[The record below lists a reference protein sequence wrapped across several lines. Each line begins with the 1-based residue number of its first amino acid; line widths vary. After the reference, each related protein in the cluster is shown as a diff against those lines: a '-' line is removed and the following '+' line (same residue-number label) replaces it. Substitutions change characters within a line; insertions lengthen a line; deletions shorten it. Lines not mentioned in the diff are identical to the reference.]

1 MVYARKRSTKRTYRR
16 RSVRKSMRSK
26 GSALGVAKKALKL
39 ASQVANAT
47 TEIKYLSYSST
58 SDVAGTGGFLNSAI
72 ARELTDTQGTTAL
85 FMADGLTGNKAFLK
99 YLKGTWEIHMDSPVN
114 NEEESCNFSV
124 AVVKFKQDADLIS
137 VSGTA
142 SNHVSVIQGQTYFDP
157 RMIKVLYYKHFTLT
171 MGGTS
176 PGTSGQMLKKGQF
189 YIPVNKMIRLT
200 QEGVAGQQT
209 LSSTMSLQ
217 DRYYFL
223 VYTDN
228 TSADLENPR
237 INFRTLSVFRDN
249 DINY

>member
-26 GSALGVAKKALKL
+26 RSALGVAKKALKL
-39 ASQVANAT
+39 ASQVANAS
-47 TEIKYLSYSST
+47 TEIKYLSYST
-58 SDVAGTGGFLNSAI
+58 QSDVAGSGDFLNSAVS
-72 ARELTDTQGTTAL
+72 RELTFTGGTTPL
-85 FMADGLTGNKAFLK
+85 FMSDGLTGDKAFCK
-99 YLKGTWEIHMDSPVN
+99 YVKGTWEIHMDNTN
-114 NEEESCNFSV
+114 NEEETCNFTV
-124 AVVKFKQDADLIS
+124 AVVKFKQDADQTLF
-137 VSGTA
+137 SGTL

-176 PGTSGQMLKKGQF
+176 PGTSGQMLKKGRF
-189 YIPVNKMIRLT
+189 YIPVNKMIRLS

-209 LSSTMSLQ
+209 SSVPMSAQ
-217 DRYYFL
+217 DKIFFL

-228 TSADLENPR
+228 TALDTENPR
-237 INFRTLSVFRDN
+237 INYRTLSVYRDN